1 MVQIK
6 LQLLQDIAIF
16 GGLSPDALD
25 FLLRRATEVR
35 RARGEYF
42 FREGDAA
49 QSIYVLEGGQVA
61 VLKRWEER
69 HYLLGE
75 LGAGA
80 CFGEMALMDM
90 HPRSA
95 GVLALRDAVAFKIG
109 SAALFELYQH
119 DLEQFTLLQ
128 MNLGREVSRRLR
140 EADERIFHC
149 RVSPEI
155 RGREPGYQEFRAL
168 SPPPGLPSA
177 G

>member
-1 MVQIK
+1 MVHIK
-6 LQLLQDIAIF
+6 LQLLQSIAVF
-16 GGLSPDALD
+16 GALSEDTLD

-35 RARGEYF
+35 CDAGQYF
-42 FREGDAA
+42 FREGDDA
-49 QSIYVLEGGQVA
+49 QSIYILERGRVA
-61 VLKRWEER
+61 VLKEWQGR

-90 HPRSA
+90 HARSA
-95 GVLALRDAVAFKIG
+95 SVLATEETLAFKIG
-109 SAALFELYQH
+109 AGALLELYEH
-119 DLEQFTLLQ
+119 DIEQFTLLQ

-155 RGREPGYQEFRAL
+155 RTQVPAYPEYP
-168 SPPPGLPSA
+168 SPTPR
-177 G
+177 